1 LLLKKLAACC
11 ARSRRKKI
19 VGYLNKDCSFV
30 HYIFIKQTKGNLRKV
45 KMQDNG
51 GSLSQSSTPLGAI
64 SNDQIELL
72 PTNGVSS
79 FEVEIITEEP
89 KGQQN

>member
-1 LLLKKLAACC
+1 
-11 ARSRRKKI
+11 
-19 VGYLNKDCSFV
+19 
-30 HYIFIKQTKGNLRKV
+30 
-45 KMQDNG
+45 MQDNG